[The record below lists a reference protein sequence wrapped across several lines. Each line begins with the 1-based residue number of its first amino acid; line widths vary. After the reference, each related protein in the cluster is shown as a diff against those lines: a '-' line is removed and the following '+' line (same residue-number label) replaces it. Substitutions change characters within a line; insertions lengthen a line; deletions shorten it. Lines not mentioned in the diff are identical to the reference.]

1 MSKLTKAQQAAIN
14 AAALIA
20 GAEAQ
25 AIAEA
30 QRVAAV
36 AAVVEA
42 QRVADEAAKALALKA
57 TVITEPVIVL
67 SAYHTSLCDGADAL
81 RDGTLTLRQVFAA
94 IIKAKYEGV
103 SPTHGECR
111 EDRAAF
117 AIHDKQRGLKNARYS
132 ILSYNAAI
140 VSLYGKLPA
149 STEPAAV
156 ILAAKRLADKVAKGK
171 APKGTP
177 TGDTHVSHV
186 NSPNEV
192 IEQALTRIG
201 IDKVLAALSRMLA
214 VDVSTQTASKALA
227 AIAEQLKAA

>member
-1 MSKLTKAQQAAIN
+1 MSRVTKAQQAEIALALAQHTAEVE
-14 AAALIA
+14 AA
-20 GAEAQ
+20 
-25 AIAEA
+25 
-30 QRVAAV
+30 RVAAV
-36 AAVVEA
+36 AA
-42 QRVADEAAKALALKA
+42 QLVADQAAALATKP
-57 TVITEPVIVL
+57 TVVTEPVIVL
-67 SAYHTSLCDGADAL
+67 SAYHESLCSGAD
-81 RDGTLTLRQVFAA
+81 TLRNESLSARARFAE
-94 IIKAKYEGV
+94 IIKARFEGV
-103 SPTHGECR
+103 SPTHGECK

-156 ILAAKRLADKVAKGK
+156 ILAAKRLADKLAKGQK
-171 APKGTP
+171 PKGTP

-227 AIAEQLKAA
+227 AIAEQLKTA